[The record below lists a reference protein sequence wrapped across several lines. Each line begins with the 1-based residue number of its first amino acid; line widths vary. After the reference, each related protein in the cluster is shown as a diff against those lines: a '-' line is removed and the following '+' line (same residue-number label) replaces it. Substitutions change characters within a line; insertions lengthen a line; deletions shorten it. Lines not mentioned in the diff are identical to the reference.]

1 MLLHSDSLH
10 DFVSGAIGDWNGEMM
25 RDDLW
30 LGEEFGR
37 LICWGN
43 GRVIP
48 VCTCVVIDAMGA
60 SFS

>member
-30 LGEEFGR
+30 LGEEFGG
-37 LICWGN
+37 LI
-43 GRVIP
+43 
-48 VCTCVVIDAMGA
+48 
-60 SFS
+60 